1 MRIIKEGK
9 IPDKKVIL
17 KCLKCG
23 TIFEAKDGEYF
34 VNAIRVPMLY
44 KDTNEYSATCPL
56 CGYEGLMQKMKYEY
70 VEV

>member
-17 KCLKCG
+17 KCPKCG
-23 TIFEAKDGEYF
+23 TIFEVDYGEYF
-34 VNAIRVPMLY
+34 VNAIRVHMLY
-44 KDTNEYSATCPL
+44 TDTDEYSATCPL
-56 CGYEGLMQKMKYEY
+56 CGYEGLMQKMKYDY